1 MKEDSKQD
9 TQQPTPEPPKVEV
22 KAEPTPPPVTLNDGM
37 VQVSAEQLQALLQQ
51 ASAKQAEKD
60 AIAVKEAEAKRKE
73 AEEKAWAAEQD
84 KRDRELEFQAKLD
97 AQKKETANLFRVFG
111 DLGVSISPTG
121 DVLVDSG
128 VAPSHL
134 AMAGVVNKPNHN
146 PINVSH
152 TGKDAIREMERILSF
167 DTTKTTLAHPYTGQL
182 IEVFEQNQI
191 DKFVRKNFS
200 ACCDGIE
207 SKLKKLGFLQ
217 GKRIDA
223 PTTQASIPP
232 MYLEMLSSL
241 VRVTQMSQ
249 FVMHQFANNVPALG
263 YNMGDTVQIPRSDFA
278 ATSTNPD
285 DWLLDPSVALSN
297 DNQPVMM
304 GHVKAVLNEYGMGKA
319 GTNLLPIAVPQFIM
333 ATSIQQLLGIIQTN
347 LGRNYREFED
357 IHLRRLWSGTSLI
370 RYNTNGAVSD
380 VAPVATEG
388 GALTRQY
395 LIQLAAYLQ
404 GDLKAPTFDD
414 GCYVLVTNPK
424 SLATLINSIDENSRY
439 LSKGNIEEL
448 TSLFNMSTSNDLGR
462 ISGYQF
468 TVSNFHIFSQNSF
481 GVGAV
486 GTEGVTDAGGFT
498 FRASYAVG
506 RDTIGRATAMPFSIR
521 RSTNDDFQRMNRY
534 TWCSIEAFAQLDVD
548 PGQADPVAANQQP
561 RVVEIRT
568 TDVTI

>member
-1 MKEDSKQD
+1 MSNKPKNRPKFLSFGSESDAIHALNEAKRSAKKPIGFGKDSSPPSTEAQGESDLKPKFNNFSSNDSMKEDAKQQD
-9 TQQPTPEPPKVEV
+9 TQPTPEPPKVEV
-22 KAEPTPPPVTLNDGM
+22 KTEPTPPPVTLNDGM

-60 AIAVKEAEAKRKE
+60 AIAVKEAESKRKE
-73 AEEKAWAAEQD
+73 AEEKAWTAEQD

-128 VAPSHL
+128 VAPSPL
-134 AMAGVVNKPNHN
+134 AMAGVVNKPNYN
-146 PINVSH
+146 PTNVSH

-333 ATSIQQLLGIIQTN
+333 ATSIQQ
-347 LGRNYREFED
+347 
-357 IHLRRLWSGTSLI
+357 I
-370 RYNTNGAVSD
+370 R
-380 VAPVATEG
+380 
-388 GALTRQY
+388 
-395 LIQLAAYLQ
+395 
-404 GDLKAPTFDD
+404 
-414 GCYVLVTNPK
+414 
-424 SLATLINSIDENSRY
+424 
-439 LSKGNIEEL
+439 
-448 TSLFNMSTSNDLGR
+448 
-462 ISGYQF
+462 
-468 TVSNFHIFSQNSF
+468 
-481 GVGAV
+481 
-486 GTEGVTDAGGFT
+486 
-498 FRASYAVG
+498 
-506 RDTIGRATAMPFSIR
+506 
-521 RSTNDDFQRMNRY
+521 
-534 TWCSIEAFAQLDVD
+534 
-548 PGQADPVAANQQP
+548 
-561 RVVEIRT
+561 
-568 TDVTI
+568 